1 MERADEFRR
10 HTVAGTFVLA
20 LPDANERNGA
30 ANLADIFRSVAL
42 SAPGLIV
49 PVICLITG
57 SDGIGKK
64 EYLITALFI
73 LVVGFSLHLLMGI
86 KVKENVA
93 NKNSER
99 ATIKEMFA
107 ELKSNKMIFILFLT
121 FMLGFGRNIQMGIAV
136 QAAAVMIRDGVDV
149 TIGSFRY
156 VAAGEN
162 LARLVGTMSAVSS
175 TIILLTV
182 SAINKKWGEKKTFIV
197 FAVFGAV
204 VALTSFVLYAVG
216 GKIFRSVWA
225 ILIYRF
231 PICFSFG
238 PNGFLPLV
246 MTGDIVE
253 YREWQTGKRTEGLQ
267 FAILSMSDKLS
278 NALSVAVGIF
288 IVGAS
293 GYVGSL
299 PPRSDNRQNANYRR
313 FRLLRYARYIDA
325 FKYDTYVLVQNR
337 RENQTRNA

>member
-1 MERADEFRR
+1 
-10 HTVAGTFVLA
+10 
-20 LPDANERNGA
+20 
-30 ANLADIFRSVAL
+30 
-42 SAPGLIV
+42 
-49 PVICLITG
+49 
-57 SDGIGKK
+57 
-64 EYLITALFI
+64 
-73 LVVGFSLHLLMGI
+73 
-86 KVKENVA
+86 
-93 NKNSER
+93 
-99 ATIKEMFA
+99 MFA

-136 QAAAVMIRDGVDV
+136 QAAVMIRDGVDV

-162 LARLVGTMSAVSS
+162 LARLVGAMSAVSS

-204 VALTSFVLYAVG
+204 VALTSFVLYSVG

-246 MTGDIVE
+246 RLRRFSSPPEAITDKMQTIVA
-253 YREWQTGKRTEGLQ
+253 
-267 FAILSMSDKLS
+267 FAYFGMLGISMLLSM
-278 NALSVAVGIF
+278 
-288 IVGAS
+288 
-293 GYVGSL
+293 L
-299 PPRSDNRQNANYRR
+299 PMFWYK
-313 FRLLRYARYIDA
+313 IDA
-325 FKYDTYVLVQNR
+325 KTKLEMR
-337 RENQTRNA
+337 KSKPLAE

>member
-1 MERADEFRR
+1 
-10 HTVAGTFVLA
+10 
-20 LPDANERNGA
+20 
-30 ANLADIFRSVAL
+30 
-42 SAPGLIV
+42 
-49 PVICLITG
+49 
-57 SDGIGKK
+57 
-64 EYLITALFI
+64 
-73 LVVGFSLHLLMGI
+73 
-86 KVKENVA
+86 
-93 NKNSER
+93 
-99 ATIKEMFA
+99 
-107 ELKSNKMIFILFLT
+107 MIFILFLT

-136 QAAAVMIRDGVDV
+136 QAAVMIRDGVDV

-162 LARLVGTMSAVSS
+162 LARLVGAMSAVSS

-253 YREWQTGKRTEGLQ
+253 YREWQTGKRTEELQ

-293 GYVGSL
+293 GYVGS

-313 FRLLRYARYIDA
+313 FRLLRYARYIDS

>member
-1 MERADEFRR
+1 
-10 HTVAGTFVLA
+10 
-20 LPDANERNGA
+20 
-30 ANLADIFRSVAL
+30 
-42 SAPGLIV
+42 
-49 PVICLITG
+49 
-57 SDGIGKK
+57 
-64 EYLITALFI
+64 
-73 LVVGFSLHLLMGI
+73 
-86 KVKENVA
+86 
-93 NKNSER
+93 
-99 ATIKEMFA
+99 
-107 ELKSNKMIFILFLT
+107 
-121 FMLGFGRNIQMGIAV
+121 MLGFGRNIQMGIAV

-162 LARLVGTMSAVSS
+162 LARLVGAMSAVSS

-253 YREWQTGKRTEGLQ
+253 YREWQTGKRTEELQ

-278 NALSVAVGIF
+278 NAFPSPWVSLSWAQAVTSVLFFPPEAITDKMQTIVAFAYFGMLGIS
-288 IVGAS
+288 I
-293 GYVGSL
+293 
-299 PPRSDNRQNANYRR
+299 
-313 FRLLRYARYIDA
+313 LLSMIPMFWYKIDA
-325 FKYDTYVLVQNR
+325 KTKLEMR
-337 RENQTRNA
+337 KSKPLAA

>member
-1 MERADEFRR
+1 
-10 HTVAGTFVLA
+10 
-20 LPDANERNGA
+20 
-30 ANLADIFRSVAL
+30 
-42 SAPGLIV
+42 
-49 PVICLITG
+49 
-57 SDGIGKK
+57 
-64 EYLITALFI
+64 
-73 LVVGFSLHLLMGI
+73 
-86 KVKENVA
+86 
-93 NKNSER
+93 
-99 ATIKEMFA
+99 MFA

-136 QAAAVMIRDGVDV
+136 QAAVMIRDGVDV

-162 LARLVGTMSAVSS
+162 LARLVGAMSAVSS

-204 VALTSFVLYAVG
+204 VALTSFVLYSVG

-299 PPRSDNRQNANYRR
+299 PPEAITEKNANYRR

-325 FKYDTYVLVQNR
+325 FKYVTYVLVQNR